1 VHSDLSIPVKFTVP
15 SDNHHWPTDC
25 WGIRLG
31 EFAKGFR
38 NGDYGITES
47 QKCSLLSIGFV
58 FDRTV
63 IENKQHVIERDV
75 THTSAHTSTDNS
87 VDNSTDITSSD
98 SATIVEGGGDKVK
111 LTNSCDS
118 TVANTDV
125 RIVEEESVDEVNAS
139 EINTEAQAET
149 EIQSEKDVAM
159 IMDLNKITAGC
170 KVPCLAT

>member
-58 FDRTV
+58 FDRIV
-63 IENKQHVIERDV
+63 CENKQHVIERDV
-75 THTSAHTSTDNS
+75 THTSTHNTTG
-87 VDNSTDITSSD
+87 NSTDIVD
-98 SATIVEGGGDKVK
+98 GGSATIVEGGGDKMK
-111 LTNSCDS
+111 GTNPCDS
-118 TVANTDV
+118 TAANTDV
-125 RIVEEESVDEVNAS
+125 RIVEEESVDEVDAS
-139 EINTEAQAET
+139 ELNTGAQAET
-149 EIQSEKDVAM
+149 EIQSGKDVDM

>member
-1 VHSDLSIPVKFTVP
+1 MKFTVP

-58 FDRTV
+58 FNCTV
-63 IENKQHVIERDV
+63 IESKQHVIERDV
-75 THTSAHTSTDNS
+75 THTSADNTTENS
-87 VDNSTDITSSD
+87 VDNSTDSANSD
-98 SATIVEGGGDKVK
+98 SAMIVEGGGDKMDV
-111 LTNSCDS
+111 TNPCGS

-139 EINTEAQAET
+139 DSNTGAHAET
-149 EIQSEKDVAM
+149 EIQSEKDVDM
-159 IMDLNKITAGC
+159 IIDMNKITAGC
-170 KVPCLAT
+170 EVPCLAT

>member
-1 VHSDLSIPVKFTVP
+1 MKFTVP
-15 SDNHHWPTDC
+15 SDNQNWPTDC

-38 NGDYGITES
+38 NGDYSITES

-63 IENKQHVIERDV
+63 IEGKQHVIERDV
-75 THTSAHTSTDNS
+75 THTST
-87 VDNSTDITSSD
+87 DNSTDIADSD
-98 SATIVEGGGDKVK
+98 SAMIVEGGGYKVK
-111 LTNSCDS
+111 VTISCDS
-118 TVANTDV
+118 TVANTDI

-139 EINTEAQAET
+139 ELNTGAHAET
-149 EIQSEKDVAM
+149 EIQSEKDVDM